1 MQFLSTGVF
10 PDRLKFAEV
19 KPIFKKGNKQEISN
33 YLLTSF
39 SKIIV
44 KLICARLH
52 AHIDMNNILVQEQ
65 YGFGFTPHLN
75 KLHSL

>member
-52 AHIDMNNILVQEQ
+52 AHID
-65 YGFGFTPHLN
+65 
-75 KLHSL
+75 